1 MKTTSNKLENNEISR
16 LETEDEVSEYKCP
29 KCRDLRFI
37 IKDNE
42 AIPCSCKAI
51 REAEEI
57 LIKSGIS
64 EEFRKKTFNN
74 FDYSYDMSIYDA
86 FYKAKSYVNNFDYSS
101 PSRNKSIMF
110 VGQVGSGKTHLSMA
124 IANSLMEK
132 GVGVLYMPYRDN
144 ITSIKQNMRDEE
156 YYRKA
161 TNKFKNAKVLL
172 IDDLFKGNITGSDV
186 NIMFEIVNFRY
197 LNNLPLIVSSE
208 KSIDE
213 IMEIDEAI
221 GSRLYEMS
229 NGYVVNING
238 KKLNYRMH
246 GKK

>member
-1 MKTTSNKLENNEISR
+1 MKTTSNELENNELSR
-16 LETEDEVSEYKCP
+16 LEPEDEVSEYKCS

-74 FDYSYDMSIYDA
+74 FDYSYDMSICEA
-86 FYKAKSYVNNFDYSS
+86 FSKAKEYTKNFNKSHKD
-101 PSRNKSIMF
+101 NKSIMF

-124 IANSLMEK
+124 IANCLMEV

-144 ITSIKQNMRDEE
+144 ITSLKQNMRD
-156 YYRKA
+156 
-161 TNKFKNAKVLL
+161 
-172 IDDLFKGNITGSDV
+172 
-186 NIMFEIVNFRY
+186 
-197 LNNLPLIVSSE
+197 
-208 KSIDE
+208 
-213 IMEIDEAI
+213 
-221 GSRLYEMS
+221 
-229 NGYVVNING
+229 
-238 KKLNYRMH
+238 
-246 GKK
+246 